1 MSAPYAESQARENA
15 LHPNGLAETASPS
28 TAETS
33 HGTIRAGGGPRI
45 EDVPLLLRPLRVAV
59 VDDEEPVRELVR
71 TALERADAKVDTFA
85 TSQLFLDR
93 AVFGD
98 YDIIFSDL
106 MLPGLSG
113 IDLLFEVKAKAPTVP
128 FVIMSGQA
136 AVPDAIDAMKAGAAD
151 FLVKPFR
158 LQSLLDLVARLT
170 RDSGPR
176 SVSGVWKREKEQNF
190 AVGHSPAWKSL
201 LERARRVA
209 DLSST
214 VLIRGETGTG
224 KEVVAKYIAS
234 FGPRAG
240 KPFVT
245 LSCAAIPEELIES
258 ELFGHVRG
266 AFSGAT
272 NARRGLFEEAEGGT
286 LLLDEIGSMPLAAQ
300 AKVLRALEEF
310 QIRPVGDSRNV
321 NVDVRI
327 LAATNLDI
335 ESAVQRGTF
344 RDDLY
349 YRLAVVTLWVPPL
362 RDRGDD
368 RLLLADHFLRI
379 FSGKSMFPRRLS
391 AETRDLILNDP
402 FPGNVRELKHALEQ
416 ACALTP
422 KDELQPEDFPL
433 LLARADAASAVD
445 EAGGGG
451 AREVTLEK
459 LQEMLVKT
467 GGNRV
472 EAARRLGISR
482 STLYRLLRKAPA
494 A

>member
-1 MSAPYAESQARENA
+1 MNTTVSPAGAR
-15 LHPNGLAETASPS
+15 S
-28 TAETS
+28 
-33 HGTIRAGGGPRI
+33 
-45 EDVPLLLRPLRVAV
+45 LRVAV
-59 VDDEEPVRELVR
+59 IDDEEPVRDLVR
-71 TALERADAKVDTFA
+71 TALERADAKVDMFA
-85 TSQLFLDR
+85 SSQLFMDR
-93 AVFGD
+93 AVFAD
-98 YDIIFSDL
+98 YDLILSDL

-113 IDLLFEVKAKAPTVP
+113 IDLLFEVKAKAPSVP

-170 RDSGPR
+170 HDVTPR

-190 AVGHSPAWKSL
+190 AVGNSPAWKSL
-201 LERARRVA
+201 LEKARRVA
-209 DLSST
+209 ELSST

-240 KPFVT
+240 RPFVT
-245 LSCAAIPEELIES
+245 LNCAAIPDDLIES

-286 LLLDEIGSMPLAAQ
+286 LFLDEIGSMPLAAQ

-310 QIRPVGDSRNV
+310 QIRRVGDNRSLA
-321 NVDVRI
+321 VDVRI

-335 ESAVQRGTF
+335 EAAVKRGTF

-349 YRLAVVTLWVPPL
+349 YRLAVVTLSVPAL

-368 RLLLADHFLRI
+368 KVLLADHFLRM
-379 FSGKSMFPRRLS
+379 FSGKSQFPRRLS
-391 AETRDLILNDP
+391 PEARDLVVNDP
-402 FPGNVRELKHALEQ
+402 FPGNIRELKHSIEQ

-422 KDELQPEDFPL
+422 REELLPEDFPL
-433 LLARADAASAVD
+433 LLSRADAASVVD
-445 EAGGGG
+445 ESSGGGVRD
-451 AREVTLEK
+451 ATPEK
-459 LQEMLVKT
+459 VQEMLLKT

-472 EAARRLGISR
+472 EAAKRLGISR
-482 STLYRLLRKAPA
+482 STLYRMLRRWTG
-494 A
+494 

>member
-1 MSAPYAESQARENA
+1 V
-15 LHPNGLAETASPS
+15 SP
-28 TAETS
+28 
-33 HGTIRAGGGPRI
+33 IPQ
-45 EDVPLLLRPLRVAV
+45 PLRVAV
-59 VDDEEPVRELVR
+59 IDDEEQVRDLVR
-71 TALERADAKVDTFA
+71 AALERADAKVDAFPS
-85 TSQLFLDR
+85 SQLFMDR
-93 AVFGD
+93 AIFAD
-98 YDIIFSDL
+98 YDLILSDL

-113 IDLLFEVKAKAPTVP
+113 IDLLFEVKAKAPAVP

-158 LQSLLDLVARLT
+158 IQSLLDVVTRLARKVA
-170 RDSGPR
+170 PR
-176 SVSGVWKREKEQNF
+176 SVSGIWKREKEQNF
-190 AVGHSPAWKSL
+190 AVGSSPAWRSL
-201 LERARRVA
+201 LEKSKRVA
-209 DLSST
+209 ELSST

-224 KEVVAKYIAS
+224 KEVIAKYIAS

-245 LSCAAIPEELIES
+245 LNCAAIPDDLIES

-286 LLLDEIGSMPLAAQ
+286 LLLDEVGSMPLAAQ

-310 QIRPVGDSRNV
+310 QIRRVGDNRSV
-321 NVDVRI
+321 AVDVRI
-327 LAATNLDI
+327 LAATNLDM
-335 ESAVQRGTF
+335 EAAVRRGSF

-362 RDRGDD
+362 RERGED
-368 RLLLADHFLRI
+368 RLLLADHFLRM
-379 FSGKSMFPRRLS
+379 FSGKSQFPRRLS
-391 AETRDLILNDP
+391 PEARDLILNDA
-402 FPGNVRELKHALEQ
+402 FPGNIRELKHSIEQ

-422 KDELQPEDFPL
+422 RDELLPDDFPL
-433 LLARADAASAVD
+433 LLARADASAPAD
-445 EAGGGG
+445 EAAAGGTRD
-451 AREVTLEK
+451 ATPEK
-459 LQEMLVKT
+459 VQEMLQRT

-482 STLYRLLRKAPA
+482 STLYRVLRRTPT
-494 A
+494 